1 MKKLKELSFENI
13 VTKNTL
19 SSTFGEGTEI
29 SVLAKDNNLLAKA
42 TCKEFLLND
51 FAKNMFYPELLK
63 REINYFYLE
72 VFGDKE
78 RIKTENMPLDNFIKY
93 VNVEYGEDEV
103 TTLNYLYEIYNS
115 LNNYTSNNALNQN
128 SKCICIYDI
137 CSIYEKTGAG
147 TLIVDYL
154 KENYDMIFLYSMCS
168 AQSYWVDKVD
178 FKEIL
183 NGFMFWTTNTKL
195 NEILCGI

>member
-13 VTKNTL
+13 VVKNTL
-19 SSTFGEGTEI
+19 SDIFGERLEI
-29 SVLAKDNNLLAKA
+29 SVLTNENNLLAGA
-42 TCKEFLLND
+42 ICKEFLLKD
-51 FAKNMFYPELLK
+51 FAKDMFYPELLK

-93 VNVEYGEDEV
+93 VNVKYGEDEA
-103 TTLNYLYEIYNS
+103 TTLNYLYEMYNN
-115 LNNYTSNNALNQN
+115 LNNYTSNNILNQN
-128 SKCICIYDI
+128 SKCIFIHDI

-154 KENYDMIFLYSMCS
+154 KENYDMIFLYSMYS
-168 AQSYWVDKVD
+168 AQSYWVDKVG
-178 FKEIL
+178 FKEIS
-183 NGFMFWTTNTKL
+183 NGFMFWTTNSEL
-195 NEILCGI
+195 NKILYDI